1 MARRLKVAI
10 VGAGIGG
17 MTAAGALHRMGHEVV
32 VLERAPELGEV
43 GAGLQLGPNAVK
55 VIEALGLNEA
65 ITRTAAEPV
74 DMVSIKWDDATLRY
88 REPLKEIS
96 VERYGARY
104 LMAHRA
110 DLHALL
116 CSVVPEA
123 SINLGWAC
131 AGVRQS
137 AGAAE
142 AVRAD
147 GATLEADVVIGA
159 DGIHSA
165 VRTALF
171 GPMPARFTN
180 QICWRAQV
188 HVDDMPR
195 RVGPGGSVALKSED
209 YVGWIGPTGHVLF
222 YEIRPGKVLNI
233 FAGRVSEGWAEE
245 SWAIPS
251 SREEMIAAY
260 AGWNDAMLE
269 VFTKVDHVYR
279 WGIYDR
285 DPLKRWTEGR
295 VTLLGDAAH
304 PMMPTLAQGAA
315 MSMEDGFALARWLD
329 AMGDDPKGALVAY
342 EAERLPRTGRVQIQA
357 RQQFENNRKTPTPPA
372 LSRDWI
378 FEHDATTLRH
388 PGATA
393 TAGA

>member
-55 VIEALGLNEA
+55 VIEALGLDEE

-88 REPLKEIS
+88 RDPLKAITR
-96 VERYGARY
+96 ERYGARY

-116 CSVVPEA
+116 CSVVPDSA
-123 SINLGWAC
+123 ITLGWAC
-131 AGVRQS
+131 TGVRQS
-137 AGAAE
+137 EGAAE
-142 AVRAD
+142 AVATD
-147 GATLEADVVIGA
+147 GSAVEADVVIGA

-195 RVGPGGSVALKSED
+195 RVGPGGSVSLRPED

-222 YEIRPGKVLNI
+222 YEIRPGQVLNI
-233 FAGRVSEGWAEE
+233 FAGRVSEEWAEE
-245 SWAIPS
+245 SWAVPS
-251 SREEMIAAY
+251 SREEMIEAY
-260 AGWNDAMLE
+260 AGWNEAMLE
-269 VFTKVDHVYR
+269 VFTRVDHVYR

-285 DPLKRWTEGR
+285 DPLSRWTEGR
-295 VTLLGDAAH
+295 ISLLGDAAH

-329 AMGDDPKGALVAY
+329 AMPADPRAALAAY
-342 EAERLPRTGRVQIQA
+342 EAERLPRTGRVQLQA
-357 RQQFENNRKTPTPPA
+357 RQQFENNRKTPTPPPI
-372 LSRDWI
+372 SRDWI
-378 FEHDATTLRH
+378 FEHDATR
-388 PGATA
+388 PRKPRAA
-393 TAGA
+393 AAAGA